1 MTNVLASPSGIKTA
15 TRGHELGHGLGHGH
29 GRGDDA
35 LRSGAVAVWL
45 WAIAA
50 LVFAMIVVGGA
61 TRLTDSGLSIT
72 EWQPLL
78 GAIPP
83 LSEGDWLAAFEKYKQ
98 IPEYSLVNAGMT
110 LEAFKIIYWWEWAHR
125 FLGRVIGLAVAVPML
140 GFWLAG
146 RLRAGLVPKLF
157 GLLALG
163 GLQAT
168 FGWYMVSSGLAERV
182 DVSQYRLALHLTTAF
197 VILGWVVWLAR
208 DESANFKLVT
218 GEAASSA
225 LQRSAALVMLLV
237 LSQVVLGAFVA
248 GLKAGLI
255 YNTWPDMNGAFVP
268 ADYWTTTP
276 AYLSFFESHAAVQF
290 NHRLTAYLLGVVA
303 LVHVAIV
310 IRRPLDQ
317 SIRMSAYALLGAVAL
332 QMIIGI
338 VTLLA
343 HVPISLGL
351 LHQGGGAIV
360 LAVAVWHLHATYKS
374 GVAARD

>member
-1 MTNVLASPSGIKTA
+1 MTNALAADTGRKVPTNRQGFVAGHA
-15 TRGHELGHGLGHGH
+15 TS
-29 GRGDDA
+29 
-35 LRSGAVAVWL
+35 RSLAVAVWL
-45 WAIAA
+45 WSIAA

-72 EWQPLL
+72 EWKPLL

-83 LSEGDWLAAFEKYKQ
+83 WSEADWLVAFDKYKQ
-98 IPEYSLVNAGMT
+98 IPEYSLVNAGMS
-110 LEAFKIIYWWEWAHR
+110 LDAFKVIYWWEWAHR
-125 FLGRVIGLAVAVPML
+125 FLGRVIGLAVALPML

-146 RLRAGLVPKLF
+146 QLRTGLTPKLI

-197 VILGWVVWLAR
+197 VIFGWVVWLAR
-208 DESANFKLVT
+208 DESANFHHVT

-225 LQRSAALVMLLV
+225 VQRSAAVVALLV

-268 ADYWTTTP
+268 ADYWSTTP

-290 NHRLTAYLLGVVA
+290 NHRMTAYLLGAVA
-303 LVHVAIV
+303 LVHVAVV

-317 SIRMSAYALLGAVAL
+317 SIRLSAYAVLAAIAI
-332 QMIIGI
+332 QMVIGI
-338 VTLLA
+338 ATLLA

-351 LHQGGGAIV
+351 LHQGGGALV
-360 LAVAVWHLHATYKS
+360 LAVAIWHLHATYTA
-374 GVAARD
+374 GIAARNDGLREA